1 LDLPYSPLKDG
12 VRLAV
17 RLTPRSSRSGVDG
30 IVTAAD
36 GRAALQVRLAA
47 PPVDGLANAALVAFL
62 AEALDLRKSDVGL
75 RSGHR
80 SRLKIVDLTG
90 DPTTILA
97 KLAAMTHA
105 EL

>member
-1 LDLPYSPLKDG
+1 MALSQPPM
-12 VRLAV
+12 A
-17 RLTPRSSRSGVDG
+17 
-30 IVTAAD
+30 
-36 GRAALQVRLAA
+36 AALCRSVCA

-62 AEALDLRKSDVGL
+62 AEALDLRKSDVRL

-97 KLAAMTHA
+97 KLAAMTHG

>member
-1 LDLPYSPLKDG
+1 LALPYSLLKDG

-17 RLTPRSSRSGVDG
+17 RLTPRASRSGVDG
-30 IVTAAD
+30 IAAD
-36 GRAALQVRLAA
+36 GRPALQVRLAA
-47 PPVDGLANAALVAFL
+47 PPVDGLANAALVALL
-62 AEALDLRKSDVGL
+62 AEALDLRKADVRL

-97 KLAAMTHA
+97 KLAAMTHG

>member
-1 LDLPYSPLKDG
+1 MALPYSLLKDG

-17 RLTPRSSRSGVDG
+17 RLTPRASRSGVDG
-30 IVTAAD
+30 IAAD
-36 GRAALQVRLAA
+36 GRPALQVRLAA
-47 PPVDGLANAALVAFL
+47 PPVDGLANAALVALL
-62 AEALDLRKSDVGL
+62 AEALDLRKADVRL

-97 KLAAMTHA
+97 KLAAMTHG